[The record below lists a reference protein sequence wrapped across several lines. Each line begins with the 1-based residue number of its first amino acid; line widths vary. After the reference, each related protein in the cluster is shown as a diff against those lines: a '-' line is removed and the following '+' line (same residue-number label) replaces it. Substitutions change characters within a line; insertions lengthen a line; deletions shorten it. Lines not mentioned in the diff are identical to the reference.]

1 MRRAARKLVGSW
13 KCRAL
18 SLPWNGMLAP
28 GEAIELQVLQS
39 LMCDIEFF
47 AAKPEFYP
55 TYEEA
60 LPFFHEENKRLKF
73 LPASG
78 R

>member
-1 MRRAARKLVGSW
+1 
-13 KCRAL
+13 
-18 SLPWNGMLAP
+18 MLAP

-39 LMCDIEFF
+39 VMCDIEFF